1 MPDMPARK
9 TLEYLDCSVAN
20 ALDVIGDRW
29 SLLILRDAFLG
40 VRRFDDFQQD
50 LGIARNILSERLER
64 LVTAGIL
71 ETRRYQEHP
80 PRDDYV
86 LTPKGKD
93 LLDVL
98 LTLWRWGDRWAPPP
112 EEMHRDLIHVDCG
125 HSTHAVP
132 SCAHLRGSA
141 EALEPPDR
149 ARPGRGG
156 SALGR
161 ASVEATRVASCRARR
176 QTVMVSGCHT
186 FLVGSCD
193 DTLRKVIS

>member
-40 VRRFDDFQQD
+40 VRRFDDFQHD

-64 LVTAGIL
+64 LATAGIL

-98 LTLWRWGDRWAPPP
+98 LTLWRWGDRWAPPA

-132 SCAHLRGSA
+132 SCAHCGEELKRSNLRI
-141 EALEPPDR
+141 EP
-149 ARPGRGG
+149 G
-156 SALGR
+156 LG
-161 ASVEATRVASCRARR
+161 VVAQRSDVPA
-176 QTVMVSGCHT
+176 
-186 FLVGSCD
+186 
-193 DTLRKVIS
+193 